1 MTIWKYPLEIT
12 DEQNIRMP
20 KGANI
25 LTAQIQGGTLCL
37 WAIVDPKAPLVSRWI
52 GIVGTGHPM
61 AQEME
66 CVYLGTAQMAGG
78 ALVWHVFELEP
89 L

>member
-12 DEQNIRMP
+12 DEQSVMLP
-20 KGANI
+20 EGSDI
-25 LTAQIQGGTLCL
+25 LSAQVQGGTLCL
-37 WAIVDPKAPLVSRWI
+37 WVKVNPKAPLSRRTI
-52 GIVGTGHPM
+52 RIFGTGHPVPD
-61 AQEME
+61 EPL
-66 CVYLGTAQMAGG
+66 VFIDTVQMAGG